1 MPPISIACEPA
12 PRGKATR
19 DTVKSIVT
27 RESARRD
34 VENAVDYYARE
45 CGAQVAVSFVDAVQ
59 STFGL
64 IAKHPA
70 SGSLRYAYE
79 LGLPD
84 LRSMTLKAF
93 PYIVFYLEQGDYVD
107 VWRILHAVHDT
118 PAWPQ
123 DPEVP
128 A

>member
-1 MPPISIACEPA
+1 MTA
-12 PRGKATR
+12 
-19 DTVKSIVT
+19 KSIVP

-45 CGAQVAVSFVDAVQ
+45 AGAQVATSFVDALQ

-93 PYIVFYLEQGDYVD
+93 PYIVFYLEQADYVD
-107 VWRILHAVHDT
+107 VWRILHAKRDI
-118 PAWPQ
+118 PAWLQ
-123 DPEVP
+123 NPEVS